1 MKRNWTKH
9 RQTIKVLSGLLLL
22 ATFFMPVA
30 SCDKPIPKPLPEPSQ
45 AELREQKT
53 EDQNV
58 VLDIQKGEKIKLY
71 YPYKSFDTKNVGSWK
86 ELLGFM
92 WPLPILALQI
102 LFRNKKRVIILSFIG
117 LVLSVWSALVIF
129 GIVMFKKML
138 FAGYLASIAVGCLFL
153 VYLCEVAPV
162 SWNFIRARLRFLKR
176 H

>member
-1 MKRNWTKH
+1 
-9 RQTIKVLSGLLLL
+9 
-22 ATFFMPVA
+22 MPVA

-102 LFRNKKRVIILSFIG
+102 LFRNKNRVIILSFIG
-117 LVLSVWSALVIF
+117 LGLSVWSALVIF
-129 GIVMFKKML
+129 GIAL
-138 FAGYLASIAVGCLFL
+138 FRKLIFGGYLASIAVGCLFL
-153 VYLCEVAPV
+153 IYMLEVSPA
-162 SWNFIRARLRFLKR
+162 SWKFIRGRVRLLRSQ
-176 H
+176 